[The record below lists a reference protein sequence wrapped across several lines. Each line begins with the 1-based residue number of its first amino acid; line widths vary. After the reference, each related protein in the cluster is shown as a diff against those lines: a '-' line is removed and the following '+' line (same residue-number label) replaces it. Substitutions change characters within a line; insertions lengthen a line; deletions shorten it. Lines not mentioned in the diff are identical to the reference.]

1 MSPLIERRKNQ
12 TRLFR
17 SSVSRRWGYLA
28 ALMLAGVFTTDL
40 LTPLGFAHGVL
51 YVIPILFSVL
61 TGNTRWVLA
70 VSATALLLNVLGLVV
85 APLPPSE
92 IPMVYAQANRGVAL
106 VVLGATT
113 LLALGLLQWFRDS
126 LDRQER
132 MAKAL
137 RALDENQRLLRVAS
151 EMGHLGGWSLS
162 VPDMKVAWSDQMAAI
177 IELPEGHEPN
187 LEKCLGY
194 YVAEDRE
201 RVRRRVEACISDGTP
216 FDEELRLITARGR
229 PIWVRTVGQAVRDPQ
244 GRIIGLEGALQDNTA
259 PKTLQ
264 VSLTRSQE
272 RFRALADAM
281 PLIVWTAEPD
291 GQVDFFSRTL
301 IDFTGLD
308 LRELSRRNRWLKVLH
323 REDRAR
329 CLETWG
335 ASIASGET
343 FSVQARV
350 RSREGSY
357 LWHLLQ
363 ASPGR
368 DNTGRIVKWYGS
380 AMQIHEQM
388 ELEQETIA
396 LSQRLRDTLESM
408 SDAFFLLDDHWNFTY
423 LNSTAGQLLRREPW
437 ELIDRCLWDEFPEAV
452 GSDFETHYR
461 LAMREMRATHF
472 RSYYPPLDTWF
483 EVNAYPSPRGLAVYF
498 QNITERLRLEDQ
510 ARESQRLEAL
520 GQLTG
525 GVAHDFNNLLTVILG
540 NTELLQE
547 QLASQPR
554 LQALTRITL
563 SAAQR
568 GAELTQRL
576 LAFARRQTLEPRVVE
591 VGTLLEVMREMLQRT
606 LGEQYPLRLTLRP
619 GLWRAQ
625 IDQGQLEN
633 ALLNLC
639 LNARD
644 AMPDGGTLALEA
656 DNARLDED
664 YVRDHPDAVAGDYV
678 RVSVS
683 DTGQGIAPEHLHRV
697 FEPFFTTKDKGKGTG
712 LGLSMVYGFIRQ
724 SRGHVNVYSELG
736 MGTTVRLYLPRT
748 SASPQTGS
756 ADPSNVAEGARGGAE
771 AILLVEDDEL
781 VRENAQAQLLS
792 LGYQVIP
799 AANAAE
805 ALVVIRSDTAI
816 DLLFTDVIMPG
827 GMNGRELAEAAREI
841 RPGLRVLFTS
851 GYTQDV
857 ILHQGRLDPGVQLLS
872 KPYRRTDLARK
883 IREALGVQDHTHP
896 DEEI

>member
-1 MSPLIERRKNQ
+1 M
-12 TRLFR
+12 
-17 SSVSRRWGYLA
+17 
-28 ALMLAGVFTTDL
+28 
-40 LTPLGFAHGVL
+40 
-51 YVIPILFSVL
+51 
-61 TGNTRWVLA
+61 
-70 VSATALLLNVLGLVV
+70 ALLLNLLGLAVAPPPPSQIPFTYALANRVV
-85 APLPPSE
+85 AL
-92 IPMVYAQANRGVAL
+92 L
-106 VVLGATT
+106 VLAATA
-113 LLALGLLQWFRDS
+113 LLALGLLQWFRYS

-132 MAKAL
+132 MTEAL
-137 RALDENQRLLRVAS
+137 RELDENQRLLRVAG
-151 EMGHLGGWSLS
+151 EVGHLGGWSLS
-162 VPDMKVAWSDQMAAI
+162 LPDMKLTWSDQMRAI
-177 IELPEGHEPN
+177 YELPEGHEPN
-187 LEKCLGY
+187 LEEALGY
-194 YVAEDRE
+194 YVPEDRD
-201 RVRRRVEACISDGTP
+201 RVRQQVEACISEGTP
-216 FDEELRLITARGR
+216 FDEELRVITARGR
-229 PIWVRTVGQAVRDPQ
+229 PIWVRAVGQAVRDPQ
-244 GRIIGLEGALQDNTA
+244 GRIIGLEGALQDITG
-259 PKTLQ
+259 PKALQ
-264 VSLTRSQE
+264 VSLTSSQE
-272 RFRALADAM
+272 RFRALANAM

-291 GQVDFFSRTL
+291 GQLDFFSHTL

-308 LRELSRRNRWLKVLH
+308 PKELSRRNHWLKALH

-329 CLETWG
+329 CLEAWR
-335 ASIASGET
+335 ASMGSGET

-350 RSREGSY
+350 HSREGSY
-357 LWHLLQ
+357 LWHLIQ
-363 ASPGR
+363 ASPNHDAKG
-368 DNTGRIVKWYGS
+368 DIVKWYGS
-380 AMQIHEQM
+380 AMQIHEQV
-388 ELEQETIA
+388 ELEQETID

-408 SDAFFLLDDHWNFTY
+408 SDAFFLLDDHWNFAY
-423 LNSTAGQLLRREPW
+423 LNSTAEQLLRRKRW
-437 ELIDRCLWDEFPEAV
+437 ELIDRCVWDEFPEAV
-452 GSDFETHYR
+452 GSDFDTHYR
-461 LAMREMRATHF
+461 LAMREMRTTHF

-540 NTELLQE
+540 NTELIQE
-547 QLASQPR
+547 QLATQPR

-576 LAFARRQTLEPRVVE
+576 LAFARRQTLEPRVVD
-591 VGTLLEVMREMLQRT
+591 VGTLLEEMREMLQRT
-606 LGEQYPLRLTLRP
+606 LGEQYPISLSLHPR
-619 GLWRAQ
+619 LWRAQ
-625 IDQGQLEN
+625 IDPGQLEN

-644 AMPDGGTLALEA
+644 AMPGGDPLALEA

-664 YVRDHPDAVAGDYV
+664 YVRDHPDAVVGDYV

-697 FEPFFTTKDKGKGTG
+697 FEPFFTTKENGKGTG

-736 MGTTVRLYLPRT
+736 MGTTLRLYLPRT
-748 SASPQTGS
+748 SASPQTES
-756 ADPSNVAEGARGGAE
+756 AVATDVAESAQGGAE
-771 AILLVEDDEL
+771 IILLVEDDEL

-799 AANAAE
+799 TANAAE

-883 IREALGVQDHTHP
+883 IRESLRVQDHTYP
-896 DEEI
+896 DKET